1 VILAGTFLDPRF
13 GLDSMDEQMKNRCK
27 LRMKALIK
35 LEINCTT
42 STKKNSIDTSSEPR
56 NKTSRTAAQMKQN
69 FIFTQESVV
78 DEYKKDNIDSII
90 NDYVRKASACRETL
104 ECPLEF
110 WKINE
115 FIYPEIVIVVLTI
128 THLWLKSLIFRKL
141 KNKFNFFCL
150 GYFEN

>member
-1 VILAGTFLDPRF
+1 MILAGTFLDPRF

-115 FIYPEIVIVVLTI
+115 FIYPEMAVLA
-128 THLWLKSLIFRKL
+128 RKL
-141 KNKFNFFCL
+141 L
-150 GYFEN
+150 